1 MSRTWAVLR
10 VGLGLAQV
18 MGATAALYFLLTTG
32 MTDLTLWA
40 TAVTLF
46 FMVLSRM
53 IFARLDR
60 KK

>member
-10 VGLGLAQV
+10 VGLGLAQI
-18 MGATAALYFLLTTG
+18 MGATAAFYFLLTTG
-32 MTDLTLWA
+32 VKDLTLWA

-46 FMVLSRM
+46 FMVLSRL